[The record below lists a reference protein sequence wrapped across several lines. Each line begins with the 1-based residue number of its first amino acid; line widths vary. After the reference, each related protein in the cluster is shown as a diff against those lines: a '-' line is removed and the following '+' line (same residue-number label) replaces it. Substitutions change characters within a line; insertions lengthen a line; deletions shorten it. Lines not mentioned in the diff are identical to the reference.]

1 MNNVNITIPAAMLAR
16 LMDSASNLAD
26 YVAEEQRSP
35 EASIMIAR
43 DELQE
48 VLEEITTLVM
58 TRRFM
63 EA

>member
-1 MNNVNITIPAAMLAR
+1 
-16 LMDSASNLAD
+16 
-26 YVAEEQRSP
+26 
-35 EASIMIAR
+35 MIAH
-43 DELQE
+43 DELQD